1 MASPDPTAQ
10 FGTPTF
16 YAALGRAFVVM
27 CLVVPWLALIEFVD
41 QRLDGS
47 LDRRFGIVPHEV
59 SGLDGVVFAP
69 FLHFGW
75 DHLLANSYAI
85 IILGTFALAAGTKRF
100 LVATWLIAM
109 ASGLAV
115 WFLTPAGTLVLGM
128 GLLAAAALNFAF
140 VSAMGRMLSPRT
152 FASLGVLI
160 AALLAVELFPQ
171 RLAAAGVV
179 SPLTD
184 EIGTLSVQR
193 CRRADLPSG
202 VSFYLLTLARP
213 CRPGHAQAAL
223 VSIGPGA
230 IELAVIPNRAPSRA
244 ITFMKAI
251 TPPLDAL

>member
-41 QRLDGS
+41 QRLNGA

-59 SGLDGVVFAP
+59 SGLDGVVFGP

-85 IILGTFALAAGTKRF
+85 IILGTFALAAGTRRF

-115 WFLTPAGTLVLGM
+115 WFLTPAGTLVLGASGIAFGWL
-128 GLLAAAALNFAF
+128 GLLFIRGLVERSWWHLAVALIAGLLYGAQLSLMVPKDESISWQGHLFGFIGGAVAAVVTRRPSPKPAAAAA
-140 VSAMGRMLSPRT
+140 
-152 FASLGVLI
+152 
-160 AALLAVELFPQ
+160 
-171 RLAAAGVV
+171 
-179 SPLTD
+179 
-184 EIGTLSVQR
+184 
-193 CRRADLPSG
+193 
-202 VSFYLLTLARP
+202 
-213 CRPGHAQAAL
+213 
-223 VSIGPGA
+223 
-230 IELAVIPNRAPSRA
+230 
-244 ITFMKAI
+244 
-251 TPPLDAL
+251 